1 MTDENLF
8 GTDDNKDQSQND
20 PLNTKIEELKTK
32 PVDELAKGKAHADM
46 FIEHLKDELKG
57 LKEELDKRA
66 NAEKLLEE
74 LKNTRQERSESE
86 ATKVA
91 GVEPDDVKSLV
102 QELLSQEAEKKLA
115 IGNLTIV
122 QDAIKEKYGDK
133 SVEFI
138 ANKAK
143 ELNVSPKEL
152 EAMAAKSPKMFF
164 NAIGFQNQTVNTNIT
179 KGSVNSEIL
188 DNQTT
193 KSGTYKY
200 YQELRKANP
209 TQFYSPKVQKQMF
222 EDRKSKG
229 EDFYK

>member
-8 GTDDNKDQSQND
+8 KTDDNQDITTD

-46 FIEHLKDELKG
+46 FIEHLKEELKG
-57 LKEELDKRA
+57 LKEELDKRT

-74 LKNTRQERSESE
+74 LKNARQERSESE
-86 ATKVA
+86 APKGA
-91 GVEPDDVKSLV
+91 GIEPDDVKSLV
-102 QELLSQEAEKKLA
+102 QELLSQEAEKKTA
-115 IGNLTIV
+115 TDNLTVV
-122 QDAIKEKYGDK
+122 QSTIKEKYGDK
-133 SVEFI
+133 SIEFI
-138 ANKAK
+138 ANKAR
-143 ELNVSPKEL
+143 ELGVSPKEL

-164 NAIGFQNQTVNTNIT
+164 NAIGFENDSVTTSIT
-179 KGSVNSEIL
+179 KGSINSEIL
-188 DNQTT
+188 DKQTT
-193 KSGTYKY
+193 KTGTYKY

-209 TQFYSPKVQKQMF
+209 SQFYSAKVQRQMF